1 MAKARISRTRKS
13 KVEHLR
19 IALTA
24 KNYYIIVLGI
34 VVIIIGYFLMA
45 ENSVDGFLPTVI
57 APIFL
62 VFGYCVLIP
71 IGILYKDKTGS
82 TLEGETKTKEKVVI
96 EEKKSKSISTSS
108 NIKTN

>member
-1 MAKARISRTRKS
+1 MAKAKTSRVRKS
-13 KVEHLR
+13 KIEHLR

-45 ENSVDGFLPTVI
+45 ENSVDGFLPTVV

-62 VFGYCVLIP
+62 VVGYCVLIP
-71 IGILYKDKTGS
+71 IGILYKDKTD
-82 TLEGETKTKEKVVI
+82 TIETETKIKEKVVT
-96 EEKKSKSISTSS
+96 EEKKSKNISTSS

>member
-1 MAKARISRTRKS
+1 MAKARTSRTRKS

-34 VVIIIGYFLMA
+34 VVIIIGYFFMA

-71 IGILYKDKTGS
+71 IGILYKSKPESDGS
-82 TLEGETKTKEKVVI
+82 ETKIREKVVT
-96 EEKKSKSISTSS
+96 EEKKSKNISSSS
-108 NIKTN
+108 NIKTS